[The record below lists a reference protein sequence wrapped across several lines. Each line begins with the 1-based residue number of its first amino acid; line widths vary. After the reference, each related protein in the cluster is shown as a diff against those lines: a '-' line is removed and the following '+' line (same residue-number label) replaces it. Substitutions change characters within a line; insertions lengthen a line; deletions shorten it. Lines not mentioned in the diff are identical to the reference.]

1 MLGPPTHSFLFFIV
15 LILNFSLYQVAKSSL
30 RNSFL
35 QNIIFWGFSFV
46 LHHFHPAD
54 FNLPFCGYYVLIF
67 FLSMLRSYLFSFT
80 KHPDIFFLVLFLS
93 FYCEVFLRWIREA
106 VGFVG
111 RKLRSCS
118 EKKMT
123 LLVSITHYLFRVSLS
138 AQVAP
143 LIAWTMF
150 DCLGWCVILELKWDG
165 KKGFKLHELEMHPL
179 VSHNTVLCGHLEYWV
194 FLYLLPVVKPKVQ
207 TFRV

>member
-1 MLGPPTHSFLFFIV
+1 MPGPPTHSFLFFIV
-15 LILNFSLYQVAKSSL
+15 LILNFSKSSL

-35 QNIIFWGFSFV
+35 QNLMVWSFSFV

-54 FNLPFCGYYVLIF
+54 FSVKLLPFCGYYILFFF
-67 FLSMLRSYLFSFT
+67 FLSMLRSYLFSLT
-80 KHPDIFFLVLFLS
+80 KHPYFFLILFLS
-93 FYCEVFLRWIREA
+93 FYCEVFLRWTREA
-106 VGFVG
+106 VGFVEM
-111 RKLRSCS
+111 KFRSCP

-143 LIAWTMF
+143 LIACTLF

-165 KKGFKLHELEMHPL
+165 KKGI
-179 VSHNTVLCGHLEYWV
+179 
-194 FLYLLPVVKPKVQ
+194 
-207 TFRV
+207 